1 MGGKGSNTM
10 HRVLLGWF
18 KPIDVNQ
25 PGSLVCSVRDYLE
38 NPIVY
43 FSHTVFVETKC
54 FSYDGLCQVH
64 PVKVGILTGR
74 RKLSAANSH
83 LFSGEFSNLQ
93 FNETSLNKAK
103 FLLFKLSF

>member
-1 MGGKGSNTM
+1 MGGKGSSTM

-18 KPIDVNQ
+18 EPVDVNQ
-25 PGSLVCSVRDYLE
+25 PGSLVCSVRNYLE
-38 NPIVY
+38 NPAVY

-54 FSYDGLCQVH
+54 FSYDGFCQVH
-64 PVKVGILTGR
+64 PVKVSMLTGR

-83 LFSGEFSNLQ
+83 LFSEFSNLQ